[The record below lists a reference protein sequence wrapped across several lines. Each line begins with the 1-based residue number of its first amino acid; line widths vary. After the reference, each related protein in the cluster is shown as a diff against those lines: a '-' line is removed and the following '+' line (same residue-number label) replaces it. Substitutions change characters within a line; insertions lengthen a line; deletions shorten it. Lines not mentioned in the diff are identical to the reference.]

1 MANKFIALIPC
12 AGSSTRFGGDI
23 PKQYVTIAGKTILE
37 HTLGVFISLEEVS
50 SIVLI
55 AAMNDSYI
63 NSYKNLSDK
72 ISIKKVGGKTR
83 AETVLN
89 GLNSLEC
96 SDDDWVLVHDAARC
110 CIKSKIIKKL
120 IDELGADDVGGIL
133 AVGATDTIKKANDG
147 IIIETLKR
155 ENIYLAQTPQMFR
168 YGILKKS
175 LNNKLLTEFTDEA
188 SAVEQLG
195 YLVKIIQSDSA
206 NIKVTYPLDLLFAE
220 VLLSNKY

>member
-1 MANKFIALIPC
+1 MADKFIVLIPC
-12 AGSSTRFGGDI
+12 AGSSVRFGGDI

-37 HTLGVFISLEEVS
+37 HTLNVFISLEQIH
-50 SIVLI
+50 SIILVASI
-55 AAMNDSYI
+55 NDSYI

-89 GLNSLEC
+89 GLNSLNC
-96 SDDDWVLVHDAARC
+96 SYNDWILVHDAARC
-110 CIKSKIIKKL
+110 CIKSEIIKKM
-120 IDELGADDVGGIL
+120 IDELVVDEVGGIL
-133 AVGATDTIKKANDG
+133 AVGATDTIKKVDKG
-147 IIIETLKR
+147 IITGTLKR

-175 LNNKLLTEFTDEA
+175 LNNKDLTNFTDEA

-195 YLVKIIQSDSA
+195 YLVKIVQSDIA
-206 NIKVTYPLDLLFAE
+206 NIKVTYKVDLLFAE
-220 VLLSNKY
+220 MLLSSNH